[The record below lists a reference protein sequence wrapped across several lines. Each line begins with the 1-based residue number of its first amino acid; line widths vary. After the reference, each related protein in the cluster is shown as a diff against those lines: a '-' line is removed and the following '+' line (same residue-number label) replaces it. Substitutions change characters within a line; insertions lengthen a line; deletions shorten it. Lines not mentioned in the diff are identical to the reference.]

1 MPIYTRTGDKGKT
14 SLFGGSRV
22 FKSDI
27 RVETYGTIDEL
38 NSMLGLTIV
47 FLTKKSEDPIKQE
60 LEHVQQDLFNIGSV
74 LATPGINSI
83 NGFEKRIKEFEE
95 LIDLLTIQLP
105 QLQNFILPGG
115 GEAGALLHVAR
126 TITRRAERCIVSLM
140 QQEEVDVRIVMY
152 INRLS
157 DLLFTMARF
166 VNCNEY
172 RKETVWKKK

>member
-83 NGFEKRIKEFEE
+83 KGLEKRIKEFEE

-166 VNCNEY
+166 VNCKEH